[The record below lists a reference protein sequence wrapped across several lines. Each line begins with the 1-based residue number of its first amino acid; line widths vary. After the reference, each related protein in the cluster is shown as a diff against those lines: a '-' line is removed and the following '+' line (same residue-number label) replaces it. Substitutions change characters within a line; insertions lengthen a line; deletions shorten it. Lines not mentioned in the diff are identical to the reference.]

1 MTIYRSVLKIIR
13 ARFQNYD
20 FVLHE
25 LGHLKLL
32 AALALICSVLV
43 SILDGLGIG
52 LLLTFLQSLTSLEP
66 EGTQTGIHWIDT
78 HVLGVDL
85 PQNQQLIRIAGIT
98 LLVTWLRAGV
108 DFLQAM
114 LTGTVEI
121 TLLDRLRRR
130 VFEQLCAFRLD
141 YFSDVRSGNLVSL
154 LTNDITK
161 LKNLFGSISFLLVN
175 SVRVT
180 IYGLIIIWI
189 SWKLSLTAIALLSIL
204 SIVISKL
211 RRYIRQSSQKITI
224 ANSEMTARGIE
235 FLSGI
240 LTVHAFATQQIE
252 KLRFNRASQQIAD
265 AEVEALS
272 RVALQG
278 PLSFG
283 FGSTIILF
291 IIAIGY
297 LSFEVSVAQLLM
309 FVYILDSVV
318 KTLRYMHYLSGQ
330 VSYQQGSLHNVR
342 NLVST
347 HNKPYFANGRI
358 AFSGLKNAFQFCSV
372 SFAYDTNSRILQDIN
387 LVIEKG
393 KTTALVGA
401 SGSGKSTL
409 ASLLCRF
416 YDPQAG
422 QILVDD
428 VDLRAF
434 EITSLRNKIA
444 IVSQET
450 FIFNTSVIN
459 NITYGLEDVNDTDVY
474 RAAELA
480 NAIDFIQNLPEGF
493 NTVLGDRGVK
503 LSGGQR
509 QRIAISRALLR
520 DPEILILDEATS
532 ALDSVSEQLIQ
543 KSLEQLSTNRTVIA
557 IAHRLSTITHADKI
571 VVLEKGRI
579 VEQGTYQ
586 GLLAQKGKLW
596 DYHKAQFLENADT
609 QFKKPETV

>member
-1 MTIYRSVLKIIR
+1 MKIHRSAFKFIES
-13 ARFQNYD
+13 RFQNYD

-25 LGHLKLL
+25 LGHLKRL
-32 AALALICSVLV
+32 AILAIICSILV
-43 SILDGLGIG
+43 SVLDGLGIG
-52 LLLTFLQSLTSLEP
+52 LLLTFLQSLTSP
-66 EGTQTGIHWIDT
+66 EAEGVRTGVDWIDIRI
-78 HVLGVDL
+78 LGAGM
-85 PQNQQLIRIAGIT
+85 PQNQQLLRIALIT
-98 LLVTWLRAGV
+98 LLVTWLRASV
-108 DFLQAM
+108 DFLQAI

-141 YFSDVRSGNLVSL
+141 YFSDIRSGNLVSL

-161 LKNLFGSISFLLVN
+161 LKTLFGSISFLLVN
-175 SVRVT
+175 SVRVA
-180 IYGLIIIWI
+180 IYGLIILWI
-189 SWKLSLTAIALLSIL
+189 SWQLSLTAIVCLGVLSIL
-204 SIVISKL
+204 ISKL
-211 RRYIRQSSQKITI
+211 RKYIRLSSQKITI
-224 ANSEMTARGIE
+224 ANGEMTTMGVE

-240 LTVHAFATQQIE
+240 STVHAFATQTLE
-252 KLRFNRASQQIAD
+252 RLRFNRASKRIAD

-297 LSFEVSVAQLLM
+297 LSFEVSVAKLLM
-309 FVYILDSVV
+309 FVYVLDSVV
-318 KTLRYMHYLSGQ
+318 KTLRYMHYLAGQ
-330 VSYQQGSLHNVR
+330 VSYQQGSLQNVR

-347 HNKPYFANGRI
+347 HNKPYFENGHK
-358 AFSGLKNAFQFCSV
+358 AFSGLQKSFQFCSV
-372 SFAYDTNSRILQDIN
+372 RFAYDANTPYVLHDIN

-393 KTTALVGA
+393 QTTALVGA

-409 ASLLCRF
+409 VSLLCRF

-422 QILVDD
+422 RILVDEG
-428 VDLRAF
+428 DLKAF

-444 IVSQET
+444 IVSQDT

-459 NITYGLEDVNDTDVY
+459 NITYGLENVEPTDVY
-474 RAAELA
+474 RATKLA
-480 NAIDFIQNLPEGF
+480 NALEFILDLPEGF
-493 NTVLGDRGVK
+493 ETILGDRGVK

-509 QRIAISRALLR
+509 QRIAIARALLR

-543 KSLEQLSTNRTVIA
+543 QSLEQLSTNRTVVA
-557 IAHRLSTITHADKI
+557 IAHRLSTITHANKI
-571 VVLEKGRI
+571 VVLDKGHI

-586 GLLAQKGKLW
+586 DLLNQKGTLW
-596 DYHKAQFLENADT
+596 EYHKAQFAENI
-609 QFKKPETV
+609 ETT